1 MGEVEKGVY
10 QMNDLR
16 YGKYLVRE
24 KTAPSPI
31 RNPSTTISPFLSVLN
46 VWS

>member
-16 YGKYLVRE
+16 YGKYFVRE
-24 KTAPSPI
+24 KTAP
-31 RNPSTTISPFLSVLN
+31 TGFVLDEN
-46 VWS
+46 VYLVSIEEKL

>member
-24 KTAPSPI
+24 KTAPTGFVLDEE
-31 RNPSTTISPFLSVLN
+31 RLSVSSEKTADL
-46 VWS
+46 

>member
-24 KTAPSPI
+24 KTAPTGFVLDE
-31 RNPSTTISPFLSVLN
+31 NVLSRIH
-46 VWS
+46 